1 MNETKQELLDLY
13 NRLVD
18 NYNNDKKFEQH
29 EEDRLVVDRVIDTL
43 IWEDDFITIFCD
55 QNKCLL
61 VFINDRGDSKV
72 LSFDDNFYSIEDN
85 ILAYDELI
93 KKTYLPIEE
102 QKKYLGEFYRY
113 CEEECKQSGCELNNE
128 YLDHYGIQID

>member
-1 MNETKQELLDLY
+1 MMNDKELLQDLY

-18 NYNNDKKFEQH
+18 DYNENKAFKQH
-29 EEDRLVVDRVIDTL
+29 EEDRLVVDRVINTI

-61 VFINDRGDSKV
+61 VFINDRGNSKV
-72 LSFDDNFYSIEDN
+72 LSFDDNFYSIEDD

-93 KKTYLPIEE
+93 KKTYLPVEE
-102 QKKYLGEFYRY
+102 QKKYLGEFYHY
-113 CEEECKQSGCELNNE
+113 CEEECKQGGYELNNK
-128 YLDHYGIQID
+128 YLDHYGIQF

>member
-1 MNETKQELLDLY
+1 MNETRQELLDLY
-13 NRLVD
+13 NRLVA
-18 NYNNDKKFEQH
+18 NYNDNKAFKQQ
-29 EEDRLVVDRVIDTL
+29 EEDRLVVDRVINTL

-55 QNKCLL
+55 RNKCLL
-61 VFINDRGDSKV
+61 VFINDRGNSKV

-102 QKKYLGEFYRY
+102 QKQYLGEFVKY
-113 CEEECKQSGCELNNE
+113 CEDEIKGSGYELNYE
-128 YLDHYGIQID
+128 YLDHYGIQF

>member
-1 MNETKQELLDLY
+1 MNNTREELLDLH

-18 NYNNDKKFEQH
+18 DYNGNKAFCQQ
-29 EEDRLVVDRVIDTL
+29 EEDRLVIDKVITTL
-43 IWEDDFITIFCD
+43 VWEDDFITIFCD
-55 QNKCLL
+55 QNKCLI

-72 LSFDDNFYSIEDN
+72 LSFDDNFYSIEEN

-102 QKKYLGEFYRY
+102 QKTYLGKFYRY
-113 CEEECKQSGCELNNE
+113 CEEECKQGGYELDNE
-128 YLDHYGIQID
+128 YLNHYGIQID